1 MGTLASAPG
10 LSAMPMPA
18 GSSRAS
24 SAAGTTMC
32 DMAAN
37 GPAPEWVGSSGRC
50 WAGTD
55 TCSATLP
62 RSYQATSCC
71 AEVNAGTNS
80 APR

>member
-10 LSAMPMPA
+10 LSAMPIPA

-32 DMAAN
+32 GMAAN
-37 GPAPEWVGSSGRC
+37 GPGRSSGRC

-55 TCSATLP
+55 TSPAALP
-62 RSYQATSCC
+62 RSYQAASCR